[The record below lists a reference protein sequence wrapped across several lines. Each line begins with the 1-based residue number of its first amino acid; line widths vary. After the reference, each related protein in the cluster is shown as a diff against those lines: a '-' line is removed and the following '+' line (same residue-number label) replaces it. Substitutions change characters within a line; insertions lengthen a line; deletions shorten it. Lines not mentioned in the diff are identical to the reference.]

1 MYFRPLSS
9 PGLCLTM
16 RVRILSQSAA
26 SVLLLFSWLQSLHW
40 SRWLHQT
47 KEKKKYTIIKK
58 KLKKSRRKYFQSRTI
73 FRWMERVFGC
83 SRQSHGW
90 LASFFYNFPA
100 TIVGALRNNGWFESI
115 GTDSWERERWNRLFG
130 DKFYWESRGIPSVHT
145 HNYVNEKHVGCLRKE
160 AIKYRR
166 ERDKV
171 AGKHRHLVFG
181 VFMEFILLIADVVTG
196 ATFMDHHDDRP
207 ATTVPWPA
215 LPDRKEPCVCV
226 WLLLIAPI
234 ATTTVTTLV

>member
-1 MYFRPLSS
+1 MSHDEGTHFITVRRISPLAFFLAPIPALKSMVTS
-9 PGLCLTM
+9 NE
-16 RVRILSQSAA
+16 R
-26 SVLLLFSWLQSLHW
+26 
-40 SRWLHQT
+40 
-47 KEKKKYTIIKK
+47 KEKVYNNKE

-226 WLLLIAPI
+226 CVCVASLDC
-234 ATTTVTTLV
+234 TDCHNYCYYSSLVVHIVV